1 VSEILTYETRC
12 IIAGL
17 FIGFSF
23 FQADATQAGLQTVIF
38 SAFMMTTIFSS
49 LVQQVSSR
57 ASQVRRLLTIPR
69 FTHSSSHSALSTN
82 LENVLARHT
91 LG

>member
-1 VSEILTYETRC
+1 MYGIRC

-23 FQADATQAGLQTVIF
+23 FQADSTQAGLQTVIF

-57 ASQVRRLLTIPR
+57 ASQ
-69 FTHSSSHSALSTN
+69 A
-82 LENVLARHT
+82 
-91 LG
+91 